1 MFYRPRETG
10 AFMLSRGLEL
20 GEREQ
25 PTPVHTGAHMSCTLM
40 YMIDAMSHTTSQ
52 EITDTIH
59 AIWTNRGHLGYTGDW
74 LPLRAIRDRI
84 ASYQDTDWSRAD
96 IDAALADLLGSHSAR
111 IIPESN
117 QKTLTD
123 ADRAA
128 AIWLGGQHRHLISF
142 AK

>member
-1 MFYRPRETG
+1 MSET
-10 AFMLSRGLEL
+10 
-20 GEREQ
+20 Q
-25 PTPVHTGAHMSCTLM
+25 NPTIRDL
-40 YMIDAMSHTTSQ
+40 I
-52 EITDTIH
+52 DTIR
-59 AIWTNRGHLGYTGDW
+59 AIWTNRHTIGYTGDW

-84 ASYQDTDWSRAD
+84 ASYEDTDWSRAD

-117 QKTLTD
+117 QKTLTE

-142 AK
+142 DQ